1 LPSFRFLNGRLS
13 RVGAAS
19 TVRAVTSPSFV
30 VSRSTLTARAAQAM
44 IDAAEAHA
52 ARLGLAIV
60 TVVVDESGVPR
71 AMRRMDGAPL
81 VALGVAQKKAL
92 TAVGFG
98 MPTGKAWHDFIK
110 DDPILLHGA
119 PSMPDFTLLGGGL
132 PIKVDGALVGAIGV
146 SGGHYSHDE
155 ECARAAL
162 AALGIHA

>member
-1 LPSFRFLNGRLS
+1 M
-13 RVGAAS
+13 S
-19 TVRAVTSPSFV
+19 TVRRVTILPLV
-30 VSRSTLTARAAQAM
+30 ISRSTLTARAAQSL

-52 ARLGLAIV
+52 ASLGLAIV
-60 TVVVDESGVPR
+60 TVVVDESGVLK

-98 MPTGKAWHDFIK
+98 MATGKAWHDFIK
-110 DDPILLHGA
+110 DDPILMNGA

-132 PIKVDGALVGAIGV
+132 PIKVDGALVGAIGI

-155 ECARAAL
+155 ACARAAL
-162 AALGIHA
+162 AAVGLHG